1 MKRPLGFHKSPYPAI
16 GGEGDAAHW
25 LLRAQEVRALARGM
39 TEPSIRSVMLKV
51 ANDYEAMAMRAYRL
65 AEMERFR
72 KQSTKAL
79 RAKDC

>member
-1 MKRPLGFHKSPYPAI
+1 MKRPLDFHKSPYPAI
-16 GGEGDAAHW
+16 MGKGEAAHW

-39 TEPSIRSVMLKV
+39 TDQGIRSVMLKV
-51 ANDYEAMAMRAYRL
+51 ANDYEAMALRAYRL